1 MKESTRKIDNAL
13 ARILGIIGKILK
25 YTFYAII
32 IGINGFL
39 IFRMLSAGDPTVME
53 TMMVND
59 RTAALWQEDGEEMTV
74 MTQEQ
79 YLLSEDGRFAQ
90 SNLRWMPDINQLQ
103 ITVRYNNSTVK
114 GLVEDFLMPETK
126 EEGEEVVI
134 PEPPD
139 DDEDLFDITLVKVIK
154 LTDEE
159 QEAQDR
165 EALEQDALEEEGGS
179 SVPRQ
184 EVRYTYSAALPAEKL
199 MYNYRRLIFD
209 DIDLSDA
216 EALYLEFYY
225 RDAVDYAAEPYT
237 ELLIWHA
244 ESPTYT
250 HKLTKHDIKAL
261 DGGAVNYD

>member
-13 ARILGIIGKILK
+13 ARIFSVIGKILK
-25 YTFYAII
+25 FTFYAII

-59 RTAALWQEDGEEMTV
+59 RTAALWQKQGEEMEIL
-74 MTQEQ
+74 TQKQ

-134 PEPPD
+134 PEPPN
-139 DDEDLFDITLVKVIK
+139 DDEDLFDITLVKVVN
-154 LTDEE
+154 LTEE
-159 QEAQDR
+159 EKAEQDK
-165 EALEQDALEEEGGS
+165 ETLEQDALGDEGES
-179 SVPRQ
+179 APLRH
-184 EVRYTYSAALPAEKL
+184 EVRYTYSASMPAEKL

-225 RDAVDYAAEPYT
+225 RDAVDYTAEPYT

-244 ESPTYT
+244 QSLTRPYE
-250 HKLTKHDIKAL
+250 LTKHDIKAL
-261 DGGAVNYD
+261 NGGAADYD

>member
-1 MKESTRKIDNAL
+1 MKESTRKIDNTL
-13 ARILGIIGKILK
+13 ARIFGAIGKILK
-25 YTFYAII
+25 FTFYAII

-39 IFRMLSAGDPTVME
+39 IFRMLSAGDPTIME

-59 RTAALWQEDGEEMTV
+59 RTAALWQEQGEEMTV
-74 MTQEQ
+74 LTQKQ

-90 SNLRWMPDINQLQ
+90 SNLRWLPDIKQLQ
-103 ITVRYNNSTVK
+103 ITVRYNNSTVR

-139 DDEDLFDITLVKVIK
+139 DDEDLFDITLVKVVK
-154 LTDEE
+154 LTEEE
-159 QEAQDR
+159 QEAQDKDT
-165 EALEQDALEEEGGS
+165 LEKDALGDEEDS
-179 SVPRQ
+179 APLRQ
-184 EVRYTYSAALPAEKL
+184 EVRYTYSASMPAEKL

-216 EALYLEFYY
+216 DALYLEFYY

-237 ELLIWHA
+237 ELLIWHSA
-244 ESPTYT
+244 TPDRPYE
-250 HKLTKHDIKAL
+250 LTKHDINTL
-261 DGGAVNYD
+261 NGGAVNYD